1 MHMPSTN
8 NAASTTYDHY
18 TNAINHHS
26 KQGDQ
31 WVNGANSEM
40 YTPGQADTTY
50 SSEHSLLFNRLAG
63 SVYVDINPSL
73 YNGYFDVNV
82 EDPVLGW
89 KFVQRV
95 QNNAPGRTTRQTLC
109 VLSYEQFADYTF
121 VKIILRKGAFSL
133 NGVGFKD
140 DGYGLSQ
147 PIGMMQG
154 DCVFSGSSTSLS
166 DQRLKTNV
174 STIDSGLLLDFCN
187 SLSPNMYSRI
197 DLTPQPRLGL
207 IAQDVEAALE
217 THALPKSPFINKL
230 YQALEDDGEIEELLG
245 LDYSRLSVC
254 LLGAVKELT
263 TRITQLESQ
272 LQ

>member
-1 MHMPSTN
+1 
-8 NAASTTYDHY
+8 
-18 TNAINHHS
+18 
-26 KQGDQ
+26 
-31 WVNGANSEM
+31 
-40 YTPGQADTTY
+40 
-50 SSEHSLLFNRLAG
+50 
-63 SVYVDINPSL
+63 
-73 YNGYFDVNV
+73 
-82 EDPVLGW
+82 
-89 KFVQRV
+89 
-95 QNNAPGRTTRQTLC
+95 
-109 VLSYEQFADYTF
+109 
-121 VKIILRKGAFSL
+121 
-133 NGVGFKD
+133 
-140 DGYGLSQ
+140 
-147 PIGMMQG
+147 MMQG

-174 STIDSGLLLDFCN
+174 NTIDSGLLLDFCN

-207 IAQDVEAALE
+207 IAQDVEATLE

-263 TRITQLESQ
+263 NSITQLESQ